1 VLRWKIRLDTALRPD
16 ITVAVR
22 MDVDNQAARDHYLL
36 PWIDVGQVSH
46 LKLAED
52 NGLYLDAYRFETM
65 EPLFYLS
72 RRHLLRSAA

>member
-1 VLRWKIRLDTALRPD
+1 LRCGWTWTTRPPA
-16 ITVAVR
+16 TTT
-22 MDVDNQAARDHYLL
+22 LL
-36 PWIDVGQVSH
+36 PWIDVGQAPH